1 MKFIY
6 LAMLGLSC
14 GMWNLV
20 LSNPGLRNWE
30 QSFSH
35 WSTRGVPATF
45 LFPKDRIL
53 EMESL
58 RRNLFSFLSLLM

>member
-6 LAMLGLSC
+6 LVMLGLSC

-20 LSNPGLRNWE
+20 LSNPGPLNWE

-35 WSTRGVPATF
+35 RSTRGVPAT
-45 LFPKDRIL
+45 LFPKNRIL
-53 EMESL
+53 GMESP